1 MRAASKVCIENLLP
15 PEDGLVNAHALML
28 IPTASDYFVN
38 IYLLGV
44 GLFLIIGA
52 LAICSY
58 LLECLTRAF
67 DATCNWLEYKLH
79 RRKVRRRSLAY
90 LERNAHRRSPIN
102 APHPSPAAVENAS
115 AKSAT
120 VLPYKARRTVDAHEA
135 LRRSASRGD
144 NQPSFP
150 RGA

>member
-1 MRAASKVCIENLLP
+1 MNT
-15 PEDGLVNAHALML
+15 HALML
-28 IPTASDYFVN
+28 ISTVSNYFMN

-44 GLFLIIGA
+44 GLFLIIVA

-67 DATCNWLEYKLH
+67 DATCNWLEYKLY

-90 LERNAHRRSPIN
+90 LERNSYRPWPIN
-102 APHPSPAAVENAS
+102 TRHPSPTAVNAVS

-120 VLPYKARRTVDAHEA
+120 VLPYKARRSVDASEA
-135 LRRSASRGD
+135 LRRSSSYGD
-144 NQPSFP
+144 NQPNFP